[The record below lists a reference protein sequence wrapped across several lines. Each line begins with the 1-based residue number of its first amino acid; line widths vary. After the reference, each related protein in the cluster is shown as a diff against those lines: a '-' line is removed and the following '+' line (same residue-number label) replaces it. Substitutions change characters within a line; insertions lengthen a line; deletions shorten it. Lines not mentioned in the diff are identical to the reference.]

1 MPTMNEKKTIHTLN
15 DLSAARGE
23 LVDTDGVKIPMLR
36 LEITVDRI
44 GSDGRVNGIR
54 WPDLWLEPHTAENFA
69 QAIRSALARL
79 HLGLD
84 QSLGMESPDD
94 RSKPR
99 H

>member
-1 MPTMNEKKTIHTLN
+1 MNEKKTIHTLN

-23 LVDTDGVKIPMLR
+23 LVDTDGAKIAMLR
-36 LEITVDRI
+36 LEITVDQI
-44 GSDGRVNGIR
+44 GLDGRVNGVR

-69 QAIRSALARL
+69 EAIRSALERF
-79 HLGLD
+79 HLGRA
-84 QSLGMESPDD
+84 QSPGMEFPDD